1 MDRFIAVDDE
11 EANLE
16 IQDIEDIED
25 IALPKKDTKDSMFVK
40 PKKPK
45 KADVVVIEEEFVEP
59 VKEAEPVQPEPEP
72 EPEVKVKKKRGRKV
86 ILPDFIKCDCG
97 EEVDKRGMAMHKR
110 TDKHLRSL
118 GLTTFKEINKSVKAV
133 ATSAPTTSAPSGL
146 EYEKFHEYMEKYESH
161 KEKKKREREEIRRE
175 EREKLMNEMKIE
187 EEVKVKTTQNVK
199 QVLEVPKI
207 EDPFG
212 EYSRYF

>member
-1 MDRFIAVDDE
+1 MDRFIAVDNE
-11 EANLE
+11 EDNLE
-16 IQDIEDIED
+16 IQDIEDIEE

-40 PKKPK
+40 PKKT
-45 KADVVVIEEEFVEP
+45 DVVVIEEDFI
-59 VKEAEPVQPEPEP
+59 EPVQPEPEP

-97 EEVDKRGMAMHKR
+97 EEVDKKKISVHRR
-110 TDKHLRSL
+110 TDKHLKAL
-118 GLTTFKEINKSVKAV
+118 GLTTFKEINKSVKPAV
-133 ATSAPTTSAPSGL
+133 ITPAPTTSVPSGL

-161 KEKKKREREEIRRE
+161 KEKKKREREEIRKE
-175 EREKLMNEMKIE
+175 EREKLMNEMKLE
-187 EEVKVKTTQNVK
+187 QEVKVKTTQNVK
-199 QVLEVPKI
+199 QVLEVPKV

>member
-45 KADVVVIEEEFVEP
+45 KADVVVIEEEFIEP
-59 VKEAEPVQPEPEP
+59 VKEVEPEPEPEP

-118 GLTTFKEINKSVKAV
+118 GLNTFKEINKSVKAETSV
-133 ATSAPTTSAPSGL
+133 PATAL

-175 EREKLMNEMKIE
+175 EREKLMNEMKLE

>member
-1 MDRFIAVDDE
+1 MDRFIAVDNE
-11 EANLE
+11 EDNLE

-40 PKKPK
+40 PKKSK
-45 KADVVVIEEEFVEP
+45 KVDVVVIEEEFVEP
-59 VKEAEPVQPEPEP
+59 VKEVEPVQPEPEP
-72 EPEVKVKKKRGRKV
+72 VKKKRGRKD
-86 ILPDFIKCDCG
+86 ILPDIVKCECG
-97 EEVDKRGMAMHKR
+97 GEVDKKKMSMHKR
-110 TDKHLRSL
+110 TDKHLKAL

-133 ATSAPTTSAPSGL
+133 ATSVPATAL

-175 EREKLMNEMKIE
+175 EREKLMNEMKLE
-187 EEVKVKTTQNVK
+187 QQVKVKTTQNVK
-199 QVLEVPKI
+199 QVLEVPKV